1 MIDVLLVSTDEEVK
15 VVFETL
21 EKRGVLRFRSAPNLA
36 IAQYGIELATPD
48 CTFVH
53 GRVSGMSID
62 VLVQDL
68 QQILPEDAN
77 YAFLVDDPFEKA
89 QAQQCGVRFMDLSL
103 GTESLKA
110 SIEDVLGEI
119 ASSKRV
125 IEIQDEEDDV
135 KEWEVA
141 GEPVAQEREEF
152 RAENGYADPL
162 PQMDIP
168 RAVPVASAYDQI
180 YDRVNLGAVPS
191 DSVRRYPTVRELLE
205 QEEAFA
211 HRVRRPKR
219 DRYASWIPI
228 VSAVIL
234 VPIIFYL
241 FEVISTNRN
250 RVVSQAPHPK
260 AQAPISKAAGSVP
273 RISNGVASLR

>member
-36 IAQYGIELATPD
+36 VAQYGMELATPD

-53 GRVSGMSID
+53 GRVSGLSVD

-125 IEIQDEEDDV
+125 IEIQNKEDLG
-135 KEWEVA
+135 KEWEVTGKSGA
-141 GEPVAQEREEF
+141 PEREEF
-152 RAENGYADPL
+152 RAEDGYADPL

-168 RAVPVASAYDQI
+168 RVVPGASAYDQV
-180 YDRVNLGAVPS
+180 YDRVDLGAARS

-205 QEEAFA
+205 QEEAYA

-241 FEVISTNRN
+241 FEVISTHRN
-250 RVVSQAPHPK
+250 QAVSQATHP
-260 AQAPISKAAGSVP
+260 ATQAPISKDAGSVP
-273 RISNGVASLR
+273 RTSNGVASLR